1 MSQIMW
7 SDMTEKQKLMKR
19 KQWKI
24 EDKFYY
30 RYREVDPIRKA
41 FMDDWRECS
50 SGVEIWSP
58 M

>member
-1 MSQIMW
+1 MW